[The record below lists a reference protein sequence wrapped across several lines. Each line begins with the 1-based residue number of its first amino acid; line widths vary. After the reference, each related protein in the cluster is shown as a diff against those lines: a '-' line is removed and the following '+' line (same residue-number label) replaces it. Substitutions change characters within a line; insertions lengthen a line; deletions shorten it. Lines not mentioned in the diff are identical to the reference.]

1 MSTTSSAREKG
12 KDVQA

>member
-12 KDVQA
+12 KAVQA